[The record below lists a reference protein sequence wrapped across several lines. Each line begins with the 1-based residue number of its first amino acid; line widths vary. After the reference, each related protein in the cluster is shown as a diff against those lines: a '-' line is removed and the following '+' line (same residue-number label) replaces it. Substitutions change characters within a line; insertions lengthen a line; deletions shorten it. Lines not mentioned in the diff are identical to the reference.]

1 MKDNGFNVI
10 ERHFERLEAKL
21 SADFNLLRNL
31 VKHPGERGALV
42 EQGFLEILSSHIPE
56 GFGVTSGFV
65 VDSLGNSSRQIDII
79 VYNKSV
85 TPFVFRGAI
94 SVIPIECVIMALEIK
109 SHINSEAIK
118 DAAKKGTSIKQLSR
132 NAFTTPWPFT
142 GDITDESVPKP
153 QFVIAGLTSVSKET
167 VLNAWKAEAEAQKSW
182 MPVDS
187 IVSIEGN
194 SGIVLEQDDKAQ
206 KFSVG
211 RIEMPASLLVS
222 LVNFSISNHRAF
234 PVDFFKY
241 VKPKIEIEKGET
253 G

>member
-1 MKDNGFNVI
+1 M
-10 ERHFERLEAKL
+10 
-21 SADFNLLRNL
+21 LRNL
-31 VKHPGERGALV
+31 LEHPGERGALV
-42 EQGFLEILSSHIPE
+42 ERGFLEVLSNHIPE

-65 VDSLGNSSRQIDII
+65 VDSLGNASRQIDII
-79 VYNKSV
+79 VYSKAM

-118 DAAKKGTSIKQLSR
+118 DAAQKGTSIKKLSR
-132 NAFTTPWPFT
+132 SAFTTPWPFA

-167 VLNAWKAEAEAQKSW
+167 VLKAWKAEAEAHESW
-182 MPVDS
+182 MPVDA

-194 SGIVLEQDDKAQ
+194 SGVVLEHDDKAQ

-222 LVNFSISNHRAF
+222 LVNFSISNHRGF

-241 VKPKIEIEKGET
+241 VKPKIKIEKGEK